1 VPKLAVLRLAKCPTD
16 TAASEEKFQ
25 ASRLG
30 IVRMATGQKPLAAA
44 SSLSESATLRHHT
57 LEGVMD
63 TEKKPNEPAVDEPKK
78 DIGELV
84 GDLVVSGA
92 TVLAHSAAEAVV
104 KRVRKAAAK
113 TAPVKAVAKI
123 VKKAKKSG
131 AAPKAA
137 KSKKKTSKKSGA
149 KRVGKKAGKKSAKAT
164 KSKKSKS
171 SKKSKR

>member
-1 VPKLAVLRLAKCPTD
+1 MPKLAVLRLAKCPTD

-44 SSLSESATLRHHT
+44 SSLSESATLRHLH

>member
-1 VPKLAVLRLAKCPTD
+1 
-16 TAASEEKFQ
+16 
-25 ASRLG
+25 
-30 IVRMATGQKPLAAA
+30 
-44 SSLSESATLRHHT
+44 
-57 LEGVMD
+57 MD

-78 DIGELV
+78 DIGEMV

-131 AAPKAA
+131 ATSKAA
-137 KSKKKTSKKSGA
+137 KSKNKNGNNA
-149 KRVGKKAGKKSAKAT
+149 KRMPSDRRPSARRNLLDACSKTMKNLQQLPRNQAT
-164 KSKKSKS
+164 TRHVVQFYLFFGRSNTD
-171 SKKSKR
+171 